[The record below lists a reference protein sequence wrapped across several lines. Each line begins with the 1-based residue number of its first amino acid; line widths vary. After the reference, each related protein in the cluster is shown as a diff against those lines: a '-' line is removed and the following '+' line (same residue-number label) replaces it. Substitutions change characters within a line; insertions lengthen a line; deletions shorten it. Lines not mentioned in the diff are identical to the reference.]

1 MTPSKFIPTLPAF
14 ALILTGCV
22 SLPANKA
29 SVREVPARFDAT
41 PPPVPQIATSLRE
54 LFSDSG
60 LNSYLSRATQANPDL
75 KASAARL
82 EESGFNTRS
91 SRSPL
96 LPSIS
101 ANGNG
106 FRSQSNSSGQGFD
119 AGTFDAQRFSANL
132 DVQWELDVWGRIR
145 AGVTAAS
152 QDQLAAQADYR
163 SALQSISAQ
172 TAQAYFQLIG
182 ATRRVDLARRRQASF
197 ESTFNLVD
205 RRFEI
210 GSGNLGD
217 VSLAK
222 TDVETAKARLAELT
236 NLRNQASRLL
246 GALIGGYPDSSRS
259 ASSWPSLNRRVA
271 AGIPSSLLRNRPDI
285 DAAYQRI
292 RAADARVKVA
302 HASLFPSFSLTGS
315 TGRQSS
321 ELSDLT
327 NSDFNVWSIAG
338 NLTAPLFNGG
348 ALRAELGAANA
359 RAKTAVAEYHST
371 VITALREVEDALGSE
386 GLLAAREAALVK
398 ALAAAKNAESQI
410 QRNYESGLVEIL
422 TLLDTQRR
430 AFLTEE
436 ALILVR
442 ELRYQ
447 NRVTLAL
454 ALGKA
459 Y

>member
-1 MTPSKFIPTLPAF
+1 MTRLKLVPILIALP
-14 ALILTGCV
+14 ILGGCV

-29 SVREVPARFDAT
+29 SVRKVPARFDAT
-41 PPPVPQIATSLRE
+41 PPPVPQISTSLRT
-54 LFSDSG
+54 LFSDAG
-60 LNSYLSRATQANPDL
+60 LNSYLSRAAGANPDL

-91 SRSPL
+91 SRAPF
-96 LPSIS
+96 LPSLS

-119 AGTFDAQRFSANL
+119 AGTFDAQRFAGSL
-132 DVQWELDVWGRIR
+132 DVQWELDLWGRIR
-145 AGVTAAS
+145 AGVTAATR
-152 QDQLAAQADYR
+152 DQEAAIADYR

-182 ATRRVDLARRRQASF
+182 ATRRADLATRRQTSF
-197 ESTFNLVD
+197 ESTLNLVD

-210 GSGNLGD
+210 GVGNLGE

-236 NLRNQASRLL
+236 DLRDQASRLL
-246 GALIGGYPDSSRS
+246 GALIGGSPDRS
-259 ASSWPSLNRRVA
+259 HTVSSWPSLTRRLA
-271 AGIPSSLLRNRPDI
+271 AGIPATLLRSRPDI

-292 RAADARVKVA
+292 RAADARVKIA
-302 HASLFPSFSLTGS
+302 HTSLFPSFSLTGS
-315 TGRQSS
+315 NGRQSS
-321 ELSDLT
+321 ELRDLT
-327 NSDFNVWSIAG
+327 NTDFNVWSLGG
-338 NLTAPLFNGG
+338 NLTAPLFNNG
-348 ALRAELGAANA
+348 AVRAELGAANA
-359 RAKTAVAEYHST
+359 RAKTAVAEYHAT

-386 GLLAAREAALVK
+386 GFLATREAALAD
-398 ALAAAKNAESQI
+398 ALAAAKTAESQI
-410 QRNYESGLVEIL
+410 LRNYESGLVEIL

-430 AFLTEE
+430 AFDTEE
-436 ALILVR
+436 SLILVR
-442 ELRYQ
+442 ERRYQ